1 MCVLSLNVSLFKS
14 VVTPISQMSEAEPL
28 DFAPSEDQLVAEPEE
43 EPEVICR
50 YLIFYIPT
58 TLGLC
63 MA

>member
-43 EPEVICR
+43 EPEV
-50 YLIFYIPT
+50 
-58 TLGLC
+58 
-63 MA
+63 M